1 MSMQLRSPIAG
12 KALVTGAS
20 GFVGGHLRD
29 ALLAAGVDVI
39 SLLRASSPPSKRGR
53 SVSIDYAD
61 LAGLRRV
68 MVQER
73 PDYVFHVAAATKGVT
88 YDDFRLANVVP
99 TLNLLEALATEHPTL
114 KRFLFVSSLTA
125 YGPSNLGP
133 PKRESDARE
142 PVEHYGRSKLEAE
155 QAVESYGER
164 VPWTII
170 RPPTVYGPAEVDM
183 FNLFRA
189 AKSGINL
196 FFGNQDKRTSAVYV
210 DDLVQAMVDAALSE
224 RTRGR
229 GYFVT
234 DGVSYSWG
242 DVQRHIVAAVGKR
255 TFRLNLPAFL
265 VPAAGVAGELL
276 TALDHKPRLIN
287 RQKALLDA
295 QQAWLCSSDAARADF
310 GFEPRVGMAEGTRR
324 AYQWYLENKW
334 L

>member
-12 KALVTGAS
+12 KAVVTGTS
-20 GFVGGHLRD
+20 GFIGGHLRD

-39 SLLRASSPPSKRGR
+39 SLLRAASPPSTKGR

-61 LAGLRRV
+61 LPGLKRL
-68 MVQER
+68 MASER
-73 PDYVFHVAAATKGVT
+73 PDYVFHVAGATKGVS
-88 YDDFRLANVVP
+88 YEDFRLANVVP
-99 TLNLLEALATEHPTL
+99 TLHLLEALATEHPTVR
-114 KRFLFVSSLTA
+114 RFLFVSSLTA
-125 YGPSNLGP
+125 FGPSNLGP

-170 RPPTVYGPAEVDM
+170 RPPTVYGPAEVDL
-183 FNLFRA
+183 FNLFKAARA
-189 AKSGINL
+189 GINL
-196 FFGNQDKRTSAVYV
+196 FFGNQDKRTSAIYV
-210 DDLVQAMVDAALSE
+210 DDLVQAIVDATLSE

-234 DGVSYSWG
+234 DGVAYNWG
-242 DVQRHIVAAVGKR
+242 QVQKHIVAAVGRR
-255 TFRLNLPAFL
+255 TFRVNLPSFL
-265 VPAAGVAGELL
+265 VPAAGLAGELL
-276 TALDHKPRLIN
+276 TAVDRKPRLAN

-295 QQAWLCSSDAARADF
+295 QQAWLCSSEAAQADF
-310 GFEPRVGMAEGTRR
+310 GFQPRVSMAEGTRR
-324 AYQWYLENKW
+324 AYEWYVANRW